1 MDWIL
6 VGLTGASLAIW
17 LVLLFARGGF
27 WLARERLDE
36 TALDRQAWPAVVA
49 IVPARDEADVIGR
62 TMRSVLGQDYPGP
75 LSVILVDDHSR
86 DGTAAIA
93 RQAGARS
100 GRPEA
105 LDVITSRALP
115 SDWTGKLWA
124 MSEGLRHAAGRA
136 PHAPFVWFT
145 DADIEHD
152 PQSLRRL
159 VDKAER
165 EGRDLVSVMVLLAC
179 ESPWDR
185 LLIPPFVFFFAMLYP
200 FAWVNEPRRRMAAA
214 AGGCVLVRRA
224 ALDLA
229 GGLAPIRAEII
240 DDCALARRIKH
251 HGREGGAGSIWLGLT
266 EKLRSV
272 RPYQGFRGVWSMVAR
287 SAYTQLGRSPLML
300 VLTLI
305 GMIVVYLVPPLA
317 FFAYPWHGNGFAAGL
332 GASTWLLMAVAIWP
346 TLRLYRQPILLAPFL
361 PVAALFYCAM
371 TIGSGIAHARGR
383 GGAWKGRV
391 QSMATGEGR
400 RS

>member
-1 MDWIL
+1 MDL
-6 VGLTGASLAIW
+6 VLLALSGASLAIW

-27 WLARERLDE
+27 WLARERLDK
-36 TALDRQAWPAVVA
+36 ARPDRPAWPAVVG
-49 IVPARDEADVIGR
+49 IVPARDEAEVIGR
-62 TMRSVLGQDYPGP
+62 TMPSVLGQDYPG
-75 LSVILVDDHSR
+75 LLRIILVDDHSR

-93 RQAGARS
+93 RQVGAVSR
-100 GRPEA
+100 RAEA
-105 LDVITSRALP
+105 LDVISSRPLP
-115 SDWTGKLWA
+115 AGWTGKLWA
-124 MSEGLRHAAGRA
+124 MSEGLRHAGELA
-136 PHAPFVWFT
+136 PNAPFIWFT

-152 PQSLRRL
+152 LQSLRRL

-165 EGRDLVSVMVLLAC
+165 ESRDLVSVMVLLAC
-179 ESPWDR
+179 ESAWDR

-200 FAWVNEPRRRMAAA
+200 FAWVNEPGRRTAAA

-224 ALDLA
+224 ALDHA

-251 HGREGGAGSIWLGLT
+251 HGRDRAGSIWLGLT

-287 SAYTQLGRSPLML
+287 SAYTQLGRSPLVL
-300 VLTLI
+300 SLTLV
-305 GMIVVYLVPPLA
+305 GMIILYLVPPLA
-317 FFAYPWHGNGFAAGL
+317 FLAYPWHGSGLAAGL
-332 GASTWLLMAVAIWP
+332 GGIAWLLMAVASSP
-346 TLRLYRQPILLAPFL
+346 TLRLYRQPLPMAPLL
-361 PVAALFYCAM
+361 PVAAFLYCAM
-371 TIGSGIAHARGR
+371 TMDSALAHVRGR

-391 QSMATGEGR
+391 QGAGR